1 MYYIKLISLIL
12 SFFFLLGTIV
22 LIFRV
27 LKLKKQNN
35 VCSQSKE
42 KAIKTIH
49 NLQNKLNTDINDIQR
64 KLILIQGFDCLI
76 SHAKKMGF
84 KGKTAQEILN
94 NILSKYVPN
103 IEKLKENYLVLI
115 ESVSSNISIS
125 QEGSNQILTE
135 LKNAIN
141 FLYDM

>member
-12 SFFFLLGTIV
+12 SFFFILGTIV

-27 LKLKKQNN
+27 LKLKKQTN

-42 KAIKTIH
+42 KAIKTIN
-49 NLQNKLNTDINDIQR
+49 NLKNKINEDTNDIQR
-64 KLILIQGFDCLI
+64 KLVLIQGFDCLI

-103 IEKLKENYLVLI
+103 IEKLKENYLLLI
-115 ESVSSNISIS
+115 EAVSSNTSIS
-125 QEGSNQILTE
+125 QDESIQILTE
-135 LKNAIN
+135 LENAIN
-141 FLYDM
+141 SLYDM

>member
-12 SFFFLLGTIV
+12 SFFFILGTIV
-22 LIFRV
+22 LIFKV
-27 LKLKKQNN
+27 LKLKKQTN

-42 KAIKTIH
+42 KAIKTIN
-49 NLQNKLNTDINDIQR
+49 NLKNKINEDTNDIQR
-64 KLILIQGFDCLI
+64 KLVLIQGFDCLI

-103 IEKLKENYLVLI
+103 IEKLKENYLLLI
-115 ESVSSNISIS
+115 EAVSSNTSIS
-125 QEGSNQILTE
+125 QDESIQILTE
-135 LKNAIN
+135 LENAIN
-141 FLYDM
+141 SLYDM